1 MTVESWHEM
10 SVRHLNERIAA
21 LTAQCVQGKSMA
33 EAAKALGMSRASV
46 YDFDRNHSL
55 GLKFRSDTNRTKVDE
70 VLLAAR
76 KALSKTGL
84 TVTQAAE
91 RLGMD
96 AGTLRQYSARHGI
109 NWKPASSW
117 IMATA

>member
-1 MTVESWHEM
+1 MKVETWHEM
-10 SVRHLNERIAA
+10 SVRHLDERIAA
-21 LTAQCVQGKSMA
+21 ITHQCEQGKSMT
-33 EAAKALGMSRASV
+33 EAAKALGMSRASI
-46 YDFDRNHSL
+46 YDFDRNHAL
-55 GLKFRSDTNRTKVDE
+55 GLKFKSDTKPTKVNE

-96 AGTLRQYSARHGI
+96 VGTLRQYSARHDI

-117 IMATA
+117 IMAAE